1 MGKKVGR
8 KISKNYSQIIVKNFL
23 SATGAIKTA
32 SKREIQNTSEV
43 TGDLIGNKISD
54 KVTNVSKT
62 SPQNNSETAINEYNK
77 EILKER
83 YITPEQRQK
92 IWSENNIIV

>member
-1 MGKKVGR
+1 MCFAKNMGKKVGR

-54 KVTNVSKT
+54 KMFKSLN
-62 SPQNNSETAINEYNK
+62 
-77 EILKER
+77 L
-83 YITPEQRQK
+83 
-92 IWSENNIIV
+92 